1 MDQLRIGIIG
11 YGMRGY
17 IGQYWHQFEGR
28 SVVTAVADL
37 DDAQLVKAQEAFGA
51 DVFVTKDYHEL
62 LKRDDVDAVAILSP
76 DYLHIEHVL
85 AALEANKHIYLEK
98 PMAIHIE
105 DCQTIIEAWQKTDVK
120 LMIGFN
126 MRYMSMYQTM
136 KYYIDQ
142 GFIGDVKAIWVRHFV
157 GFGGRYYYQDW
168 HRNAK
173 YTNSL
178 LLQKA
183 SHDIDVIHMLAGS
196 YTKRVSAFGSLDF
209 YNDEANFQ
217 ADKLVH
223 NEEAEIDVEDNN
235 VLIMDL
241 ANGVKAAYLQNH
253 FTPEYSR
260 NYTVIGTK
268 GRIEN
273 DDINQKIF
281 IKTRQ
286 TDSLHD
292 QSDLEIQM
300 KETTGSHGGADPQ
313 ICQAF
318 VEYVLD
324 DKEPRASVADGMMS
338 VVVGVKATESVRSNG
353 QVFDL
358 SEYLQYLQDTFQS
371 KD

>member
-1 MDQLRIGIIG
+1 MKQLRMGLIG
-11 YGMRGY
+11 YGMRSY
-17 IGQYWHQFEGR
+17 IGRYWHQPQGR
-28 SVVTAVADL
+28 SIITAVADTDEKQL
-37 DDAQLVKAQEAFGA
+37 DKAKEEIDA
-51 DVFVTKDYHEL
+51 DVFVTTDYHEL
-62 LKRDDVDAVAILSP
+62 LKRDDVDAVVILTP

-85 AALEANKHIYLEK
+85 AALDAGKHIYLEK

-105 DCQTIIEAWQKTDVK
+105 DCQTIIEAWKKTDVK

-126 MRYMSMYQTM
+126 MRYMSMYKTM
-136 KYYIDQ
+136 KYYIDK

-157 GFGGRYYYQDW
+157 GFGGKYYYQDW
-168 HRNAK
+168 HRNSE

-183 SHDIDVIHMLAGS
+183 SHDIDVIHMLADS

-209 YNDEANFQ
+209 YDNEDHFK
-217 ADKLVH
+217 ADRLEH
-223 NEEAEIDVEDNN
+223 NEEADINVEDNN

-241 ANGVKAAYLQNH
+241 ENGVKAAYLQNH

-273 DDINQKIF
+273 DDINDKIY
-281 IKTRQ
+281 IKSRH
-286 TDSLHD
+286 TDDLLD
-292 QSDLEIQM
+292 QSDIEIQM
-300 KETTGSHGGADPQ
+300 KATKGSHGGADPQ
-313 ICQAF
+313 ICDAF

-324 DKEPRASVADGMMS
+324 GKEPNASLADGMMS

-353 QVFDL
+353 LVCDL
-358 SEYLQYLQDTFQS
+358 TEYIDYL
-371 KD
+371 KEL